1 MKILT
6 NFLKQS
12 RVDQK
17 LLITTLLSMITIR
30 LKLYLIPFKRI
41 QRSMERSNNK
51 TKNNIPV
58 HKLIWA
64 VQTISNYIPQAT
76 CLTKALT
83 AQKLL
88 RKHGYPCQVKI
99 GVGKDT
105 NGEFEAHAWVEYKDK
120 VILGESEKE
129 YIQLLDYESTI
140 IRR

>member
-88 RKHGYPCQVKI
+88 KKYGYSSQIKI
-99 GVGKDT
+99 GVGKNI
-105 NGEFEAHAWVEYKDK
+105 NGEFEAHAWVEYDGK
-120 VILGESEKE
+120 VVVGESEKE
-129 YIQLLDYESTI
+129 YVPLIDL
-140 IRR
+140 